1 MGCVIFA
8 VLNHFQG
15 IRLVRNITRYLL
27 KMQIRQEKKS
37 KKGVVMVD
45 EKIII
50 KKLEKRIDDFV
61 KLYPDKK
68 GCEQVETIREFIHLL
83 ELEAKYQRKE

>member
-1 MGCVIFA
+1 
-8 VLNHFQG
+8 
-15 IRLVRNITRYLL
+15 
-27 KMQIRQEKKS
+27 MQIRQEKKS

-61 KLYPDKK
+61 KLYPNKK

-83 ELEAKYQRKE
+83 ELEAKYHRKE

>member
-1 MGCVIFA
+1 
-8 VLNHFQG
+8 
-15 IRLVRNITRYLL
+15 
-27 KMQIRQEKKS
+27 MQIRQEKKS

-61 KLYPDKK
+61 KAYPEKK
-68 GCEQVETIREFIHLL
+68 GCEQVEAIREFIHLL

>member
-1 MGCVIFA
+1 
-8 VLNHFQG
+8 
-15 IRLVRNITRYLL
+15 
-27 KMQIRQEKKS
+27 MQIKQEKKS

-68 GCEQVETIREFIHLL
+68 GCEQVEAIREFIHLL
-83 ELEAKYQRKE
+83 ELEAKYQNSRKE

>member
-1 MGCVIFA
+1 
-8 VLNHFQG
+8 
-15 IRLVRNITRYLL
+15 
-27 KMQIRQEKKS
+27 MQIRQEKKS

-61 KLYPDKK
+61 KLHPDKK
-68 GCEQVETIREFIHLL
+68 GCEQVEAIREFIHLL

>member
-1 MGCVIFA
+1 M
-8 VLNHFQG
+8 L
-15 IRLVRNITRYLL
+15 IRADRNT
-27 KMQIRQEKKS
+27 